1 MNRSRRVSNVLY
13 LLTGAAAVGL
23 VMVVLVLAGVFDGD
37 DANPTST
44 AVTTPV
50 ATTAP
55 PPASSG
61 AGTTANVADIYAK
74 ASPAVAFVETKAP
87 QSSRSFPFG
96 DGGGGQGGAQP
107 TATGS
112 GFLIDGKGHIVTN
125 EHVVDEGTSYD
136 VRLGS
141 SGTSIPAKLVGKD
154 PSTDLAVL
162 EIDPSKIPAETKPLE
177 LASSS
182 ALRPGDA
189 TIAIGSPFGLAGTVT
204 SGIVSA
210 LGREIQSPNG
220 FPISGVIQ
228 TDAAINPGN
237 SGGPL
242 LDSQGRVIGVNSQI
256 ASSSQQSS
264 GVGFAIAVDTVKQVV
279 PQLLAGKTIERAY
292 LGVSTAESSSEQPGA
307 VIAQVT
313 PGSAA
318 AAANLQTG
326 DRIIAIGGRRV
337 ADPSQL
343 SSAVLERKP
352 GETVKLTVVR
362 DGKQRTIEVRL
373 GTRPD
378 QVTQG

>member
-1 MNRSRRVSNVLY
+1 MSRSPRLSNLLY
-13 LLTGAAAVGL
+13 LVLGAAAVAA
-23 VMVVLVLAGVFDGD
+23 VMVVLVVAGVFDSD
-37 DANPTST
+37 PDPSRPTAAT
-44 AVTTPV
+44 TTPV

-55 PPASSG
+55 GSVAASS
-61 AGTTANVADIYAK
+61 APANVADIYAK
-74 ASPAVAFVETKAP
+74 AAPAVAFVETKAASQTP
-87 QSSRSFPFG
+87 ASPFD
-96 DGGGGQGGAQP
+96 DGSPNQGGDRP

-125 EHVVDEGTSYD
+125 EHVVDEGTSYE
-136 VRLGS
+136 VRLGEGGQS
-141 SGTSIPAKLVGKD
+141 LPARLVGKD

-162 EIDPSKIPAETKPLE
+162 EVDPAKISAETRPLV

-182 ALRPGDA
+182 ALRPGDGA
-189 TIAIGSPFGLAGTVT
+189 IAIGSPFGLAGTVT

-210 LGREIQSPNG
+210 LDREIQSPNG

-242 LDSQGRVIGVNSQI
+242 LDTQGRVIGVNSQI

-279 PQLLAGKTIERAY
+279 PQLLAGKRIERAY
-292 LGVSTAESSSEQPGA
+292 LGVSTTQVTGQAGA
-307 VIAQVT
+307 VVAQVT
-313 PGSAA
+313 QGSAA
-318 AAANLQTG
+318 AASDLRTG
-326 DRIIAIGGRRV
+326 DRIVEFAGTKV
-337 ADPSQL
+337 AEPGDL
-343 SSAVLERKP
+343 SSAVLSHKP

-362 DGKQRTIEVRL
+362 AGKQRTIEVRL